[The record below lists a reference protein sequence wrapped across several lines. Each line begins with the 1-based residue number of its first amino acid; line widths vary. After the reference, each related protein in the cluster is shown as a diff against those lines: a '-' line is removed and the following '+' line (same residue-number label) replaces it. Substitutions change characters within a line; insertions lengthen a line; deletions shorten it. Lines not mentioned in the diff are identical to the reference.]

1 MVTKFN
7 FYFLQPVVNKDW
19 LLNCLK
25 FKTWVSEKHF
35 WVGKSQICTPDKP
48 DYTTLEVP
56 PDPEN
61 EKESV
66 QESRDKT
73 MENPDDSEE
82 IVINRPKSRFTP
94 GKSKS
99 EISDATT
106 NNSEAKNNDKMED
119 NDEDGEIVIKRP
131 VVKTPMNNV
140 QRRLTIGKKINFT

>member
-25 FKTWVSEKHF
+25 FRTWVSEKHF

-48 DYTTLEVP
+48 DHTTLEVP
-56 PDPEN
+56 KEPEE
-61 EKESV
+61 EKENV
-66 QESRDKT
+66 QESGDKT
-73 MENPDDSEE
+73 IENPDDSEE

-99 EISDATT
+99 EISDAT
-106 NNSEAKNNDKMED
+106 NNSEAKNNDKIED
-119 NDEDGEIVIKRP
+119 NDEDEEIVIKRP
-131 VVKTPMNNV
+131 VVKTPKNNV
-140 QRRLTIGKKINFT
+140 QRRLTIGK

>member
-25 FKTWVSEKHF
+25 FRTWVSEKHF

-48 DYTTLEVP
+48 DHTTLEVP
-56 PDPEN
+56 KEPEEEEQEN
-61 EKESV
+61 V
-66 QESRDKT
+66 QESGDKT

-82 IVINRPKSRFTP
+82 IVISRPKSRFTP

-99 EISDATT
+99 EISDNT
-106 NNSEAKNNDKMED
+106 NNSEAKNNDKIED
-119 NDEDGEIVIKRP
+119 NDDEEIVIKRP

-140 QRRLTIGKKINFT
+140 QRRLTIGKKIDFT

>member
-1 MVTKFN
+1 M
-7 FYFLQPVVNKDW
+7 
-19 LLNCLK
+19 
-25 FKTWVSEKHF
+25 
-35 WVGKSQICTPDKP
+35 
-48 DYTTLEVP
+48 EVP
-56 PDPEN
+56 KEPEEEEQEN
-61 EKESV
+61 V
-66 QESRDKT
+66 QESGDKT

-119 NDEDGEIVIKRP
+119 NDEDEEIVIKRP

>member
-1 MVTKFN
+1 M
-7 FYFLQPVVNKDW
+7 
-19 LLNCLK
+19 
-25 FKTWVSEKHF
+25 SEKHF

-140 QRRLTIGKKINFT
+140 QRRLTIGE